1 MKVKGLVPNFDNPA
15 SVTGALQ
22 NLLGGAKNP
31 AQAAPSQGQQ
41 QPPQQ
46 NPVDQLMGI
55 FGKKKKPDQ
64 QSQSP
69 K

>member
-1 MKVKGLVPNFDNPA
+1 MKVKGLIPNLSNP
-15 SVTGALQ
+15 SSLTGTLQ

-31 AQAAPSQGQQ
+31 APAAQPGQPQDQQ
-41 QPPQQ
+41 QQQ

-55 FGKKKKPDQ
+55 FGKKKKQNQPP
-64 QSQSP
+64 P